1 MAGESI
7 LIISQYFPP
16 ETGASQTRWDELSK
30 RWTDE
35 VSVSVI
41 TSAPDYPEGNIYD
54 GYENEW
60 LRHETRNDVDVYY
73 TKTIT
78 SSSGNLPRRSV
89 KFIWFM
95 ITSMIVGLIYTSPT
109 IVIATSPQPLTG
121 VSAWIIARIKG
132 ATFVF
137 EVRDL
142 WPESVL
148 AVSDFNNTTLIWT
161 LERTVAFLYRRSDR
175 LVVVSEAFI
184 DPIVD
189 AGADRSKISYH
200 PNGIN
205 LDFYIEDNEQSPV
218 VDEITDEFTI
228 SYVGTIGRAHGLSV
242 ILEAAQSVNGVQFL
256 IVGDGA
262 EREELESKTKNVPNV
277 IFTGRR
283 PKEEIPSI
291 LNQSDVSLVHLK
303 PRDIFETVIPSKLL
317 ESMAAGLPIILGVK
331 GEAERIL
338 IESDAGVVIEPG
350 DSAQLANA
358 IMFLRTNQDIRERYS
373 TSGRAYVDEHFN
385 WDTIANDYLNTIRCS
400 REINSL

>member
-7 LIISQYFPP
+7 LVISQYFPP

-78 SSSGNLPRRSV
+78 SPSGNLPRRSL

-121 VSAWIIARIKG
+121 VSAWILARIKG

-148 AVSDFNNTTLIWT
+148 AVSDFDNIIVIWT
-161 LERTVAFLYRRSDR
+161 LERIVAFLYHRSDR

-189 AGADRSKISYH
+189 AGADRSKISFH
-200 PNGIN
+200 PNGID

-218 VDEITDEFTI
+218 VDDITDEFTI

-242 ILEAAQSVNGVQFL
+242 VLEAAQSVNGVQFL

-262 EREELESKTKNVPNV
+262 EREELESRVNGIQNV

-283 PKEEIPSI
+283 PKQEVPSI
-291 LNQSDVSLVHLK
+291 LNQSDVALVHLK

-338 IESDAGVVIEPG
+338 TESDAGIVIEPG

-358 IMFLRTNQDIRERYS
+358 IMFLRNNQEIRERCS
-373 TSGRAYVDEHFN
+373 TSGREYVVQHFN
-385 WDTIANDYLNTIRCS
+385 WDTIANDYLDTIRCS

>member
-7 LIISQYFPP
+7 LVISQYFPP

-35 VSVSVI
+35 VSVSII
-41 TSAPDYPEGNIYD
+41 TSAPDYPEGEIYE

-189 AGADRSKISYH
+189 AGADRSKISFH
-200 PNGIN
+200 PNGID

-262 EREELESKTKNVPNV
+262 ERDELESKTKNVPNV

-338 IESDAGVVIEPG
+338 TESDAGVVIEPG